1 MKTRL
6 KIRLKIK
13 KINYILGN
21 WKMIVHLLFKTRR
34 FGVNNRGWS
43 NHPSIFG
50 NPLGITHTLKNYRMM
65 KIRAFSGFI
74 PLNDAIEIFP
84 AHAKKH
90 GYKAISKPD
99 RNEQ

>member
-1 MKTRL
+1 M
-6 KIRLKIK
+6 IK
-13 KINYILGN
+13 KINYILEN
-21 WKMIVHLLFKTRR
+21 WKMIVHLLFKTKR
-34 FGVNNRGWS
+34 FGVNNRQWS

-50 NPLGITHTLKNYRMM
+50 SPLGLTGILKNYRMV

-84 AHAKKH
+84 LHAKKH
-90 GYKAISKPD
+90 GYRPISKSD